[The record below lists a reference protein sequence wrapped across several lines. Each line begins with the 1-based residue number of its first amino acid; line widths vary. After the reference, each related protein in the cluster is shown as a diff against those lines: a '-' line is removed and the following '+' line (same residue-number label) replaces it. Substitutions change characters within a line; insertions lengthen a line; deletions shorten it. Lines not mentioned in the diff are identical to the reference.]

1 MILVTFILLF
11 SISLILRAIKI
22 IIDDYRTRRQM
33 IFHWNDLNHPSS
45 MSNQIDDEQ
54 QQQEE
59 NDENQQMNRRISSSK
74 LHKWTRCCSTNNNND
89 HHYTIE
95 FMRNKFPKNINDCHQ
110 CRLSIGD
117 IDNNNNNIQHGH
129 FAILKEVL

>member
-1 MILVTFILLF
+1 
-11 SISLILRAIKI
+11 
-22 IIDDYRTRRQM
+22 M

-74 LHKWTRCCSTNNNND
+74 VMDNFIYFLNFIIIQKKND
-89 HHYTIE
+89 N
-95 FMRNKFPKNINDCHQ
+95 FNLLP
-110 CRLSIGD
+110 
-117 IDNNNNNIQHGH
+117 
-129 FAILKEVL
+129 